1 MAYRILLVDD
11 EPLLRRAFRALLE
24 SAGHEVGEAGTAAEA
39 LEKAT
44 AEKPDLVF
52 LDLGLP
58 DGSGLDVART
68 ITAEPGTRVVAL
80 TGRNDQGIAAACRD
94 AGCVAHLIK
103 PVSPKDL
110 LRGIPDWLERSTDAP
125 AGTPEYSVR
134 RTPTTP

>member
-39 LEKAT
+39 LAKAT

-58 DGSGLDVART
+58 DGSGLDVARA
-68 ITAEPGTRVVAL
+68 ITAEQGTRVVAL
-80 TGRNDQGIAAACRD
+80 TGRSDQGIAAACRA

-110 LRGIPDWLERSTDAP
+110 LRGIPDWLGESTDAP
-125 AGTPEYSVR
+125 AGNPEYSER
-134 RTPTTP
+134 RTRTTP